1 MFSIMSATDLKAVNW
16 AYVEGI
22 QVAQTDGKNDKSGDK
37 EKEKNED
44 KEKRGEKRRFDE
56 SQEAIS
62 SDTSNA
68 NIENQCAAGIL
79 LFNNTV
85 SSLNPD
91 HHAIYLNTFPRF
103 RDFDMLKEEKEKEKE
118 KDKDKE
124 KEKEKEK
131 DQLKQTEKQLIEKPE
146 PLTAT
151 QFYEKFVKRSQ
162 DECDAEREA
171 KQGTKEWLE
180 VRKLSLTASVFG
192 AAAGSNPYQSPND
205 LLEEKLWGTFNGN
218 ALTVWGNEHEPHARE
233 SFVKWFKEFLSAR
246 YFFAGRSDSD
256 NPIFELKEDNAIKFA
271 AEPWLAVSPDGI
283 LYYEDADGSKKVS
296 LVEFK
301 CPTRDNFNPLQ
312 SPYAKYEHGIPSY
325 YKDQVQGICGY
336 LNENKYALIEDIWFV
351 VWRPS
356 RTWITHLQ
364 ADKAY
369 YQNFL
374 KPKLFAWYFKLY
386 LPALTKKYNAGGE
399 RSLIESLQL

>member
-16 AYVEGI
+16 AHVEGI
-22 QVAQTDGKNDKSGDK
+22 QVAQVDGKSDKSEVK

-44 KEKRGEKRRFDE
+44 KVKRGEKRPLDE
-56 SQEAIS
+56 CQEEEAI

-68 NIENQCAAGIL
+68 NIDNQCAAGIL

-85 SSLNPD
+85 KALNPD
-91 HHAIYLNTFPRF
+91 HHAMYLNTFPRF
-103 RDFDMLKEEKEKEKE
+103 RDFEVKEEKQ
-118 KDKDKE
+118 KE

-131 DQLKQTEKQLIEKPE
+131 EENHQLKQTEKEKQVIKKPE

-192 AAAGSNPYQSPND
+192 AAAGSNPYQSPNQ

-233 SFVKWFKEFLSAR
+233 SFIKWFKEFLSAR

-256 NPIFELKEDNAIKFA
+256 YPIFELKEDNAIKFA

-301 CPTRDNFNPLQ
+301 CPTRDNFDPLK

-336 LNENKYALIEDIWFV
+336 LNENKYAVIEDIWFV

-356 RTWITHLQ
+356 KTWITHLQ

-399 RSLIESLQL
+399 RCLIESLQL

>member
-1 MFSIMSATDLKAVNW
+1 MFSIISATDLKEVDW
-16 AYVEGI
+16 TMVEGI
-22 QVAQTDGKNDKSGDK
+22 QVGVAKLEDKSEKSEDK
-37 EKEKNED
+37 EKGKNEED
-44 KEKRGEKRRFDE
+44 NINKNNNNKEKRGEKRRLDE
-56 SQEAIS
+56 VQNVAKPD
-62 SDTSNA
+62 DTD
-68 NIENQCAAGIL
+68 IQCAVGIV
-79 LFNNTV
+79 LFNTTV

-91 HHAIYLNTFPRF
+91 HHSIYLNTFPRF
-103 RDFDMLKEEKEKEKE
+103 RDFDLLKE
-118 KDKDKE
+118 
-124 KEKEKEK
+124 EKEK
-131 DQLKQTEKQLIEKPE
+131 DQLKQTELISTIKIEKPE
-146 PLTAT
+146 ALTAT

-162 DECDAEREA
+162 DECDAERAA
-171 KQGTKEWLE
+171 KQGSKEWLE

-192 AAAGSNPYQSPND
+192 AAAGSNPYQSPKD

-233 SFVKWFKEFLSAR
+233 SFIKWFKEFLSAR

-301 CPTRDNFNPLQ
+301 CPTRDNFDALV
-312 SPYAKYEHGIPSY
+312 SPYAKYEHGVPTY

-336 LNENKYALIEDIWFV
+336 LNENKYANAVIEDIWFV

-364 ADKAY
+364 VDKAY
-369 YQNFL
+369 YQTFL